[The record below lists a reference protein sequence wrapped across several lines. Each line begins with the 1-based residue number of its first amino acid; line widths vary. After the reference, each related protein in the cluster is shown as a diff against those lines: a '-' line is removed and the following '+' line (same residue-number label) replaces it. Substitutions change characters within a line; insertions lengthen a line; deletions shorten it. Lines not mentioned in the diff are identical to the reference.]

1 MASIFSYKEVS
12 VKYILTFLLL
22 LSVSLNASA
31 DDGAMKQFNIGVGS
45 YASVIAYDNTV
56 YDDDRFAGLSVS
68 FGYAATDQ
76 FALRATY
83 FTLDHDDFSDFESKG
98 LDLLAY
104 LGTGLATH
112 GFKAYVGGGIFTDK
126 WQIGRYSETFNGLQL
141 SGGIGYNWDS
151 LALDFI
157 LGIRDASEYEDF
169 INRGLPVNVSA
180 AAVSG
185 TLLLSYRF

>member
-1 MASIFSYKEVS
+1 MKHIT
-12 VKYILTFLLL
+12 TFLLL
-22 LSVSLNASA
+22 LLVSLNTYAGSN
-31 DDGAMKQFNIGVGS
+31 GGVIKPFNIGVGS

-56 YDDDRFAGLSVS
+56 YDDDRFSGLSVS

-76 FALRATY
+76 FALRAIY

-112 GFKAYVGGGIFTDK
+112 GFKAYVGGGIFSDK
-126 WQIGRYSETFNGLQL
+126 WEIGPYSETFNGLQL

-169 INRGLPVNVSA
+169 INRGLPVNISA